1 MAYKIVES
9 GCTGCGSCESVCPS
23 KAIKMKGDLYFIN
36 PDKCTE
42 CQGKF
47 DVQQC
52 VANCPADTIVHAG

>member
-1 MAYKIVES
+1 MAYKIIEA
-9 GCTGCGSCESVCPS
+9 GCTGCGSCEFVCPN

-47 DVQQC
+47 DVPQC
-52 VANCPADTIVHAG
+52 VANCPADTIVHA